1 MGGLT
6 DLQNQD
12 TRSKASF
19 RNVRILKKIIG
30 RRAVSQLVSN
40 IG

>member
-19 RNVRILKKIIG
+19 RNVRILEKI
-30 RRAVSQLVSN
+30 
-40 IG
+40 